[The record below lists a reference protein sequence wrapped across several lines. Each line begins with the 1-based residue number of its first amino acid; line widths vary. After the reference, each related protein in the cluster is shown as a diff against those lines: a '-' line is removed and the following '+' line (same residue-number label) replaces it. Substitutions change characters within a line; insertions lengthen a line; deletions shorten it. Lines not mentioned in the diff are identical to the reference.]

1 MPRESNNNQDG
12 CVPFFTRRLVIP
24 SVILCVVG
32 LILLGP
38 AVWAISNKPED
49 IPLNTPGKESLG
61 PTLLVVS
68 MGLVLMSVALM
79 YSERRRMLMELTRN
93 ASTQDS
99 SVQWRSQQDPLV
111 TDTRAGDFLRAG
123 RVDPKEKVAKLNKE
137 PKV

>member
-93 ASTQDS
+93 ASTQ
-99 SVQWRSQQDPLV
+99 QDPLV

>member
-49 IPLNTPGKESLG
+49 ISLG